1 MIKFFFLFIFF
12 FLSLIFSNTAPDR
25 PPVDVV
31 VWTPHSTSIHVSWN
45 EVPNGYKNGIIRGYK
60 VHYTELQQNAPT
72 GTENIPPF
80 ERSLS
85 ITGLRK
91 FTQYNVTVLAYT
103 SKGDGVTTSTVMM
116 TDQDGMS
123 YDNHKGRNTRCK
135 IMSVSSC
142 ETNFFLIFF
151 ST

>member
-1 MIKFFFLFIFF
+1 M
-12 FLSLIFSNTAPDR
+12 N
-25 PPVDVV
+25 VV

-72 GTENIPPF
+72 GTENTPPF

-85 ITGLRK
+85 ITGLKK

-103 SKGDGVTTSTVMM
+103 SKGDGVTTSTIMM

-123 YDNHKGRNTRCK
+123 CDNHVGIK
-135 IMSVSSC
+135 
-142 ETNFFLIFF
+142 L
-151 ST
+151 

>member
-1 MIKFFFLFIFF
+1 M
-12 FLSLIFSNTAPDR
+12 
-25 PPVDVV
+25 
-31 VWTPHSTSIHVSWN
+31 VWTPHSTSIHVSWR

-72 GTENIPPF
+72 GTENTPPF

-85 ITGLRK
+85 ITGLKK

-103 SKGDGVTTSTVMM
+103 SKGDGVTTSTIMM

-123 YDNHKGRNTRCK
+123 CDNHKGRNSRCK
-135 IMSVSSC
+135 IMSVLSC
-142 ETNFFLIFF
+142 ETNFF
-151 ST
+151 SMM

>member
-1 MIKFFFLFIFF
+1 M
-12 FLSLIFSNTAPDR
+12 
-25 PPVDVV
+25 
-31 VWTPHSTSIHVSWN
+31 
-45 EVPNGYKNGIIRGYK
+45 PNGYKNGIIRGYK

-85 ITGLRK
+85 ITGLKK